1 MRPIKVGVIQ
11 NNKKPIKTERSLNSN
26 IPVGVSSEKYID
38 YTNFQE
44 GFIMRYDEERNCYY
58 FSSPDNVIDDTFK
71 QEEKPKE
78 FMDSLLG
85 KLEDKVVID
94 FGEY

>member
-1 MRPIKVGVIQ
+1 
-11 NNKKPIKTERSLNSN
+11 
-26 IPVGVSSEKYID
+26 
-38 YTNFQE
+38 
-44 GFIMRYDEERNCYY
+44 MRYDEERNCYY

-78 FMDSLLG
+78 FMNSLLDQ
-85 KLEDKVVID
+85 LEDKVDID